1 MQRQT
6 SVSGAQYDG
15 AADGDRV
22 LSVRSYPL
30 SQQLAQP
37 TQTAWGRYS
46 SISIVVVEVRTRDG
60 YVGAG
65 EVLARFSPKAYCEL
79 IDTALAPRVIGQN
92 PADIDSLWMSMRRA
106 LSGRAGG
113 MLIEAI
119 ASIDIA
125 LWDIKGQLAG
135 KPLHAL
141 LSDSAATD
149 VPVYAASVNWSD
161 DAAAKDQVTDFLER
175 GFDRM
180 KVKIG
185 RSPRDAAKRIALVR
199 QEAGEA
205 ITLYADANWAYA
217 LDEAE
222 YVGHALSDHGYAW
235 FEEPLDPDDE
245 DGYEVL
251 AKRLDVPLAAGESNF
266 TSRQAERLINSGALR
281 YIQPNVTRTG
291 GISQTIKTAHHA
303 KSKGVSY
310 AAHVGMSGIICETV
324 GVHIAAAMGGEAMV
338 ECATPPNRFK
348 AELADREP
356 GYLRAQSGKLDVPQG
371 PGLGIAMDWDAVRAM
386 VAS

>member
-1 MQRQT
+1 MPGQT
-6 SVSGAQYDG
+6 SVIGEQNEKEAET
-15 AADGDRV
+15 DRV
-22 LSVRSYPL
+22 VSVRSYPL
-30 SQQLAQP
+30 CQQLAQP

-46 SISIVVVEVRTRDG
+46 SISIVVVEVHTRAG

-79 IDTALAPRVIGQN
+79 IDIALAPRIIGQN
-92 PADIDSLWMSMRRA
+92 PADTDNLWMSMRRA

-113 MLIEAI
+113 MLVEAM
-119 ASIDIA
+119 AGIDIA
-125 LWDIKGQLAG
+125 LWDIKGQTAG

-141 LSDSAATD
+141 LSDRAATS
-149 VPVYAASVNWSD
+149 VPVYAASINWSND
-161 DAAAKDQVTDFLER
+161 GAAKDQIANFLE
-175 GFDRM
+175 GGYDRI

-185 RSPRDAAKRIALVR
+185 RSPREAAERIALVR
-199 QEAGEA
+199 QEVGEA

-222 YVGHALSDHGYAW
+222 YVGHALGDNGYAW

-245 DGYEVL
+245 DGYEGL

-266 TSRQAERLINSGALR
+266 TSLQAERLINSGALS

-291 GISQTIKTAHHA
+291 GVTQTIKTARHA
-303 KSKGVSY
+303 KSSGVTY

-324 GVHIAAAMGGEAMV
+324 GLHIAAAMGGEAMV
-338 ECATPPNRFK
+338 ECATPSNRFK

-356 GYLRAQSGKLDVPQG
+356 GYLTALSGKLDVPQG
-371 PGLGIAMDWDAVRAM
+371 PGLGITMDWDAVRAM
-386 VAS
+386 VVS

>member
-1 MQRQT
+1 MQRQL
-6 SVSGAQYDG
+6 SVSGAQNEG
-15 AADGDRV
+15 ATDGDRV
-22 LSVRSYPL
+22 VSVRCYPL
-30 SQQLAQP
+30 CQQLTQP

-46 SISIVVVEVRTRDG
+46 SISIVLVEVRTREG

-79 IDTALAPRVIGQN
+79 IDSALAPIVVGQD
-92 PADIDSLWMSMRRA
+92 PADIDRLWMSMRRA

-119 ASIDIA
+119 AGIDIA
-125 LWDIKGQLAG
+125 LWDIKGQSAG
-135 KPLHAL
+135 APLHAL
-141 LSDSAATD
+141 LSEGAATS

-161 DAAAKDQVTDFLER
+161 DGAARDQVALFLER

-185 RSPRDAAKRIALVR
+185 RSPREAARRIALVR
-199 QEAGEA
+199 DEAGEA

-222 YVGHALSDHGYAW
+222 YVGHALGYHGYGW

-245 DGYEVL
+245 DGYEIL
-251 AKRLDVPLAAGESNF
+251 AKALDVPLAAGESNF
-266 TSRQAERLINSGALR
+266 TSLQAERLINSGALS

-291 GISQTIKTAHHA
+291 GVSQTIETARHA
-303 KSKGVSY
+303 KSKGVTY

-324 GVHIAAAMGGEAMV
+324 GLHIAAAMGAEAMV

-356 GYLRAQSGKLDVPQG
+356 GYLRAQSGTLDVPQG

-386 VAS
+386 VAP